1 MVLGRHQWTVQ
12 HCWELEHLLL
22 LLFSS
27 TSLPFSFIHPL
38 AGAVEL
44 EVDAAIIE
52 EKKLDLASCILPAS
66 TLDSADVLSISPLF
80 PFSIIDGKFLE
91 YLQIF

>member
-1 MVLGRHQWTVQ
+1 MTMTMT
-12 HCWELEHLLL
+12 LLSQAKL
-22 LLFSS
+22 VFPLQPLFF
-27 TSLPFSFIHPL
+27 FSFIHPL

-66 TLDSADVLSISPLF
+66 TLGSAGVLSISPLF
-80 PFSIIDGKFLE
+80 PSP
-91 YLQIF
+91 